1 MEILS
6 ILLSLFLGILKWMAT
21 HSGILEITVW
31 KVKYDSSIHFFKK
44 QWLSECL
51 LGILEAGLSAQDT
64 VESKT

>member
-1 MEILS
+1 
-6 ILLSLFLGILKWMAT
+6 MAT

-51 LGILEAGLSAQDT
+51 LGILEAGLGAQDT
-64 VESKT
+64 VESKR